1 MSTPTAAAMPAPEGV
16 GYRIPSLGYRIL
28 IAALRLM
35 IAFVLL
41 VVLPVA
47 VLTYVHSR
55 GIPIPVSIVAVTTWG
70 VVLLALTAARYVLKP
85 TAAYGPLSFLTAL
98 VFFLYLYFLY
108 SLSPYRLSLA
118 SGSVS
123 LAAGYSMFLEIL
135 MIVPI
140 VEMVAAVFTT
150 IEDAVSPKER
160 LLFDYPA

>member
-1 MSTPTAAAMPAPEGV
+1 
-16 GYRIPSLGYRIL
+16 
-28 IAALRLM
+28 
-35 IAFVLL
+35 
-41 VVLPVA
+41 
-47 VLTYVHSR
+47 
-55 GIPIPVSIVAVTTWG
+55 
-70 VVLLALTAARYVLKP
+70 LKP
-85 TAAYGPLSFLTAL
+85 TSAYGPLSFVTAL
-98 VFFLYLYFLY
+98 VFFLYLYYLY

-123 LAAGYSMFLEIL
+123 VAAGYSVFLEIL